1 MLPLVLELVV
11 LCSLICLVLCG
22 INCYDMLFGDF
33 FLLLYYFICL
43 YIKK

>member
-33 FLLLYYFICL
+33 FFIIIL
-43 YIKK
+43 FYLFIY